1 MFFTARKATVLAATA
16 LIVAVF
22 GSTPIGQAA
31 GSLILPRNSVGATQ
45 LKQNAVTGLKVKD
58 GSLMPSDF
66 KAGSLP
72 AGPKGDA
79 GPQGAQGPAGPK
91 GATGAQGLVGPK
103 GATGAAG
110 QAGPAGPAG
119 PPGVTGYQFATTSV
133 NALGGKY
140 TFVHTACPS
149 GKKAL
154 GGGVWTQ
161 LKDEQIVDSSP
172 STDSAGWNVRIYNS
186 NGGVDWPVKVYAICA
201 YVS

>member
-16 LIVAVF
+16 LVIAVF
-22 GSTPIGQAA
+22 GSTPLGQAA
-31 GSLILPRNSVGATQ
+31 GNLVLPRNSVGATQ

-58 GSLMPSDF
+58 GSLMPADF

-91 GATGAQGLVGPK
+91 GATGAIGPKGATGLIGAK

-110 QAGPAGPAG
+110 PSG
-119 PPGVTGYQFATTSV
+119 PPGVTGYQIATTSI
-133 NALGGKY
+133 NAAGGKY

-161 LKDEQIVDSSP
+161 VKDQLVVDSSP
-172 STDSAGWNVRIYNS
+172 SIDSAGWDARVYNS
-186 NGGVDWPVKVYAICA
+186 NGGIDWPMKVYVICA